1 MDSTEFHGFQWIAK
15 ESIDFGKIYIF
26 THRLRILKS
35 GCSLR
40 VVDVV
45 VAVIAIIGV
54 VSVFVYFC
62 AVVISCSHVFNALPN
77 VLACRIN
84 RVCPWNGPGQPGPV
98 A

>member
-1 MDSTEFHGFQWIAK
+1 MIPPLAEEIIQCTLGPKWLRCFLV
-15 ESIDFGKIYIF
+15 F
-26 THRLRILKS
+26 TV
-35 GCSLR
+35 SLR

-62 AVVISCSHVFNALPN
+62 AVAISCPHVFNALPN